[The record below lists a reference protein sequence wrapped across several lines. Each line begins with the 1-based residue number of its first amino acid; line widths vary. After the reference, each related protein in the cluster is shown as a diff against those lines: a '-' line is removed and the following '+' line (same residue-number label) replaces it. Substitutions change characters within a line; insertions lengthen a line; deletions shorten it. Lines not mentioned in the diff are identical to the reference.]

1 MKKVATLKLV
11 MLRSKYDIIL
21 KAINKAKKEVH
32 PQEITDSRALEL
44 IAADYLSK
52 LIYLIYMQE
61 LEETG
66 SCGVMTMILLL

>member
-1 MKKVATLKLV
+1 MKKKVATLKLV
-11 MLRSKYDIIL
+11 MLRSKYEIIL

-52 LIYLIYMQE
+52 
-61 LEETG
+61 
-66 SCGVMTMILLL
+66 

>member
-1 MKKVATLKLV
+1 MKEKVATLKLV

-21 KAINKAKKEVH
+21 KAINKAKKEVY

-52 LIYLIYMQE
+52 
-61 LEETG
+61 
-66 SCGVMTMILLL
+66 